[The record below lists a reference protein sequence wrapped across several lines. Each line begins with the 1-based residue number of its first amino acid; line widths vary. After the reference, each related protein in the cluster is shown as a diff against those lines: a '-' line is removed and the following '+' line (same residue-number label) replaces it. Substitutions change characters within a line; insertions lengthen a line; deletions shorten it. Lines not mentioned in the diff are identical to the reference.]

1 MPDALH
7 QVVLADVAG
16 IEDRL
21 CAQQAHLAQH
31 QLPAVAGGVPVKA
44 AGRLALGEVGGQL
57 LQPGGL
63 GGGRLVVA
71 ALGGLGHPAGAVL
84 HHFQVGQDQLVVDDV
99 DVRQGVDRLGFGD
112 VLHHMDD
119 VVVVKAAHHMDDGVA
134 LPDVPQELVAQARA
148 LGRAL
153 DQARDVHE
161 LDDGGGLFVG
171 LPDLGQLVQ
180 PGVGHR
186 HDAAV
191 GLDGAEGVVGRLG
204 VAGRGD
210 GVEKGGLAHVGQAD
224 DT

>member
-1 MPDALH
+1 ML
-7 QVVLADVAG
+7 
-16 IEDRL
+16 
-21 CAQQAHLAQH
+21 
-31 QLPAVAGGVPVKA
+31 
-44 AGRLALGEVGGQL
+44 GQL
-57 LQPGGL
+57 AQPGGF
-63 GGGRLVVA
+63 GGRGLVVA
-71 ALGGLGHPAGAVL
+71 ALGGFGHPAGPVL
-84 HHFQVGQDQLVVDDV
+84 DHFQVGQDQLVVDDV
-99 DVRQGVDRLGFGD
+99 DVGQGVHGLGLGD
-112 VLHHMDD
+112 VLHHVDD
-119 VVVVKAAHHMDDGVA
+119 VVVVKAAHHVDDGVA
-134 LPDVPQELVAQARA
+134 LPDVAQELVAQARA

-180 PGVGHR
+180 PGVGHG

-224 DT
+224 DA